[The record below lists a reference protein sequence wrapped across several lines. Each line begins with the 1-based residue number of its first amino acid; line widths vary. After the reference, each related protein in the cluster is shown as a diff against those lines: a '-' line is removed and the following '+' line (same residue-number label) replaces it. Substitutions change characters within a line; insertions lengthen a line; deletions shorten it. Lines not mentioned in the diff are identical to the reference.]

1 METANNVFYSA
12 TTFRNAAK
20 LWDLHNYMIVLNG
33 KTAVHEAMGP
43 LCSGHSFT
51 L

>member
-1 METANNVFYSA
+1 METANVFSSA
-12 TTFRNAAK
+12 ATFRNAAK

-33 KTAVHEAMGP
+33 ITAVHEAMGP
-43 LCSGHSFT
+43 LCSGHSLT

>member
-1 METANNVFYSA
+1 MEIANVFSFA
-12 TTFRNAAK
+12 TTFPTATK
-20 LWDLHNYMIVLNG
+20 LWDLDNYMIVLNG
-33 KTAVHEAMGP
+33 KTAVHEAVEP

>member
-1 METANNVFYSA
+1 METANVFSSTTTFPSA
-12 TTFRNAAK
+12 TK

-33 KTAVHEAMGP
+33 KTAVHEAMEP
-43 LCSGHSFT
+43 LCFGHSFT